1 MCGRFTLRTPTN
13 LLVQQFL
20 LDTAPELPLRYNIA
34 PTQDV
39 AVVRKTEELP
49 ERNLVLLKWGLIPSW
64 AKDAKMGA
72 RMINARGETVAEKPS
87 FRAAFKRRRCLVLA
101 DGYYEWQKDGKRKQA
116 VYITMDDERPFAFAG
131 LWEYWDRAGEG
142 PLESCTII
150 TTNSNDLTADIHDRM
165 PVILSDDNY
174 DLWLDPELQDKEPL
188 LPLLEPYPSDEM
200 KVTRVG
206 DYVNKASHEGPEC
219 IAAEKSLF

>member
-20 LDTAPELPLRYNIA
+20 LDSAPELPPRYNIA

-39 AVVRKTEELP
+39 AVVRRTHDLP

-87 FRAAFKRRRCLVLA
+87 FRAAIKRRRCLLPA
-101 DGYYEWQKDGKRKQA
+101 DGYYEWQKLGSKKQ
-116 VYITMDDERPFAFAG
+116 
-131 LWEYWDRAGEG
+131 
-142 PLESCTII
+142 
-150 TTNSNDLTADIHDRM
+150 
-165 PVILSDDNY
+165 PV
-174 DLWLDPELQDKEPL
+174 
-188 LPLLEPYPSDEM
+188 
-200 KVTRVG
+200 
-206 DYVNKASHEGPEC
+206 
-219 IAAEKSLF
+219 